1 MALIREQY
9 FITKLF
15 KPIILI
21 KFMQNKNLGIILIGL
36 SLVIIILLLFFKA
49 QFQNTFGIH
58 STEACPHDPVKG
70 ELCPYEKLVEILPY
84 FYVSIT
90 FLVIIGLLG
99 IYMVFFADREKKVI
113 QEYQDKITKR
123 LGDIKKKEFKEDKFN
138 LILSALDEYEQKVM
152 KAVREQDGITQAT
165 LRIRTDLS
173 KTKLSFILAD
183 LEKKGLITK
192 VIQGKTNQ
200 IFLKKAI

>member
-1 MALIREQY
+1 
-9 FITKLF
+9 
-15 KPIILI
+15 
-21 KFMQNKNLGIILIGL
+21 MQNKNLGIILIIL
-36 SLVIIILLLFFKA
+36 TLIILALLFFFKA
-49 QFQNTFGIH
+49 QFQDTFGIH
-58 STEACPHDPVKG
+58 ATPECIHDESQG
-70 ELCPYEKLVEILPY
+70 QICPYEKLVDILPY
-84 FYVSIT
+84 FYISVTILVVIT
-90 FLVIIGLLG
+90 LLG
-99 IYMVFFADREKKVI
+99 LYLTFYSDKEKKVI

-123 LGDIKKKEFKEDKFN
+123 LEDVKKKEIKEDKFN
-138 LILSALDEYEQKVM
+138 FLMTALNENEQKVI

-192 VIQGKTNQ
+192 VSKGKTNQ